1 METDFHS
8 HKAETLGSLHSAS
21 GPHAEAREGG
31 KHEVQD
37 QQGMLFLLLKGNDH
51 WMAQGFV
58 ICKTGLLSLPC
69 AAGLLSPRWGVN
81 PDTQTESI
89 SADKYSP
96 NESAV
101 LAPGCQVARCGCN
114 AFAPVAGAVGLF
126 PPYYPP
132 RQGTDEEKGQ
142 WTRDPT
148 LLPSWMRQLK
158 SLSGLRLHEAQLSG
172 KYGRCKTQF
181 LRRQPVLSLL
191 RALAYARQLPGLA
204 LAHATTAPGR
214 LQQDKG
220 RLGVCSVA
228 SEPPIFSAGG

>member
-1 METDFHS
+1 METDFQS
-8 HKAETLGSLHSAS
+8 LKAETRGSPQRAS
-21 GPHAEAREGG
+21 GPHAEAREEG
-31 KHEVQD
+31 KSEVQD
-37 QQGMLFLLLKGNDH
+37 QQGMLFLSLKGNDH

-58 ICKTGLLSLPC
+58 ICRTGLLSLSC
-69 AAGLLSPRWGVN
+69 AAGFLSPRWGVK

-101 LAPGCQVARCGCN
+101 LAPGCQVARCGCST
-114 AFAPVAGAVGLF
+114 FAPVAGAAGLF
-126 PPYYPP
+126 PPYYPLW
-132 RQGTDEEKGQ
+132 QGADGEKGQ

-148 LLPSWMRQLK
+148 VLPSWTRQLK

-181 LRRQPVLSLL
+181 LGCQPVLSLL
-191 RALAYARQLPGLA
+191 RALAYAHQLPGLA
-204 LAHATTAPGR
+204 LAHATTAPSR